1 MRATDDPRELC
12 DPLVQTAVNERWPRN
27 CVRCGARWPLRCGVC
42 GYCVGKAKA
51 QAARVNCATIRT
63 GIRQV
68 GYRHRQNG
76 KPVGGPAE

>member
-1 MRATDDPRELC
+1 MRHTDDPRELC
-12 DPLVQTAVNERWPRN
+12 DPLVQTAINERWPRN
-27 CVRCGARWPLRCGVC
+27 CVRCGARWPLRSGVC
-42 GYCVGKAKA
+42 GTCIGRWKL
-51 QAARVNCATIRT
+51 QAERVNCGTIRT

>member
-1 MRATDDPRELC
+1 MRHTDDPRELC
-12 DPLVQTAVNERWPRN
+12 DPLVQTAVAEQWSRN

-42 GYCVGKAKA
+42 GTCIGRWKM
-51 QAARVNCATIRT
+51 QAARVNNGTIRT
-63 GIRQV
+63 GVRQV